1 MIKMSARFIFILWL
15 FSVRIETTTGQEID
29 AIELVESY
37 PVETTLDM
45 AEIRNTADVW
55 KDLIAGAQISID
67 IETFYLS
74 DKAGDPPEEILK
86 ELVRAGERGVQ
97 VRIIS
102 EAAFFKTYPEPLN
115 SLGQGENIR
124 VKIID
129 FGKIAGSVMHAKY
142 FIVDDRSV
150 FLGSQNWDWRSLK
163 HIHEIG
169 LLVKSRHSAGVFA
182 TLFNLDWQAAE
193 YPQSAMSLFGN
204 DRFSGEFLLSLPDR
218 AVRVTPT
225 FSPAHFMPDQTLSD
239 ESHLVALMD
248 SAKQRICIQL
258 LRYSPL
264 DSHHGYYAVLDNA
277 IRGAAARG
285 VNVQLLCSDWCK
297 RRPTIDYLKSLVPL
311 PKVSVK
317 LSTIP
322 EASGGFIP
330 FARVEHCKYLVTD
343 ETSFWLGTA
352 NWSRSYFHNGR
363 NVGLV
368 VKDASLTGTL
378 QSFFDK
384 SWNSPYAYPLDACED
399 YTPPRIS
406 GQEER

>member
-1 MIKMSARFIFILWL
+1 VIKMSARFIFILCL

-55 KDLIAGAQISID
+55 KELIAGAQISID

-74 DKAGDPPEEILK
+74 DKAGEPLEEILK

-163 HIHEIG
+163 HIH
-169 LLVKSRHSAGVFA
+169 VKK
-182 TLFNLDWQAAE
+182 
-193 YPQSAMSLFGN
+193 P
-204 DRFSGEFLLSLPDR
+204 
-218 AVRVTPT
+218 
-225 FSPAHFMPDQTLSD
+225 
-239 ESHLVALMD
+239 
-248 SAKQRICIQL
+248 
-258 LRYSPL
+258 
-264 DSHHGYYAVLDNA
+264 
-277 IRGAAARG
+277 
-285 VNVQLLCSDWCK
+285 
-297 RRPTIDYLKSLVPL
+297 
-311 PKVSVK
+311 
-317 LSTIP
+317 
-322 EASGGFIP
+322 
-330 FARVEHCKYLVTD
+330 
-343 ETSFWLGTA
+343 
-352 NWSRSYFHNGR
+352 
-363 NVGLV
+363 
-368 VKDASLTGTL
+368 
-378 QSFFDK
+378 
-384 SWNSPYAYPLDACED
+384 
-399 YTPPRIS
+399 
-406 GQEER
+406 